1 MSFKFKSIFPDLA
14 ILRFVVMD
22 DDTLSDDFIG
32 QYSLPLESL
41 APGYR
46 YVHILSPSGEKLD
59 QCTIFVHVKIE
70 NAADAVYEKYLSEFD
85 GLDKLRYSRHS
96 PQMRRLN
103 IVDIDEPLAKAA
115 PMVKAAHDLNEDFLF
130 SMFQFKM
137 KTVSDPGVPM
147 EECLQVLTWQ
157 GVVVE
162 ASGNVFVTRSDKMD
176 NLVVKGIA
184 VAFNNM
190 NSVFAATMK
199 DADQIL
205 AALKEAHESCKGQYK
220 HVQEGLQKAG
230 GKHALQLAVS
240 YTRNMR
246 TLYGLIA
253 SLQAQKAA
261 VQRDLAVFHQ
271 YAAEMAT
278 VPGEA
283 ADL

>member
-1 MSFKFKSIFPDLA
+1 
-14 ILRFVVMD
+14 
-22 DDTLSDDFIG
+22 
-32 QYSLPLESL
+32 
-41 APGYR
+41 
-46 YVHILSPSGEKLD
+46 
-59 QCTIFVHVKIE
+59 
-70 NAADAVYEKYLSEFD
+70 
-85 GLDKLRYSRHS
+85 
-96 PQMRRLN
+96 
-103 IVDIDEPLAKAA
+103 
-115 PMVKAAHDLNEDFLF
+115 
-130 SMFQFKM
+130 
-137 KTVSDPGVPM
+137 M

-162 ASGNVFVTRSDKMD
+162 SSGNVFVTRSDKMD
-176 NLVVKGIA
+176 NLVMKGIV
-184 VAFNNM
+184 VAFNNV

-261 VQRDLAVFHQ
+261 VQRDLAVVSHSVCWSVT
-271 YAAEMAT
+271 YVYKRTYVHTYVHELMT
-278 VPGEA
+278 ECSPS
-283 ADL
+283 